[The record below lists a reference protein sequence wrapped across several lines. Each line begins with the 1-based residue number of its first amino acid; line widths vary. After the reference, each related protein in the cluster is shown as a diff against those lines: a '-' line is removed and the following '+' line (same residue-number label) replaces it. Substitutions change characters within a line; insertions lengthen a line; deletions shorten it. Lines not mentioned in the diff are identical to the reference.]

1 MSARRR
7 KKSGEGSEEITEFPY
22 AYLMTEC
29 LLMGISEADFWE
41 STPRK
46 IIALIDQK
54 KEIEKAK
61 VKNQAV
67 YIACMVW
74 GKDPDEMIEKEGGPV
89 PGRDIPID
97 PNALKVLF

>member
-1 MSARRR
+1 M
-7 KKSGEGSEEITEFPY
+7 
-22 AYLMTEC
+22 
-29 LLMGISEADFWE
+29 MGISESDFWE

-54 KEIEKAK
+54 KEIEKAR

-74 GKDPDEMIEKEGGPV
+74 GKDPDEMEEKGGPV
-89 PGRDIPID
+89 AGRDIPISES
-97 PNALKVLF
+97 ALNGFF

>member
-1 MSARRR
+1 
-7 KKSGEGSEEITEFPY
+7 
-22 AYLMTEC
+22 
-29 LLMGISEADFWE
+29 MGISEESFWE

-61 VKNQAV
+61 IKNQAV

-74 GKDPDEMIEKEGGPV
+74 GKDPDEVEEKGGLV
-89 PGRDIPID
+89 AGRDVPISEG
-97 PNALKVLF
+97 ALKGLML

>member
-1 MSARRR
+1 
-7 KKSGEGSEEITEFPY
+7 
-22 AYLMTEC
+22 
-29 LLMGISEADFWE
+29 MGISESDFWE

-54 KEIEKAK
+54 KEIEKAR

-74 GKDPDEMIEKEGGPV
+74 GKDPDEMENPDAPV
-89 PGRDIPID
+89 AGRDVPISES
-97 PNALKVLF
+97 ALKGLML

>member
-1 MSARRR
+1 MGL
-7 KKSGEGSEEITEFPY
+7 GEEY
-22 AYLMTEC
+22 
-29 LLMGISEADFWE
+29 FWE

-74 GKDPDEMIEKEGGPV
+74 GKDPDEVEEKGGPV
-89 PGRDIPID
+89 AGRDIPISES
-97 PNALKVLF
+97 ALNGLFL